1 MELRMAA
8 AAGKVYLRLNELWLS
23 GKKAALALILET
35 QGSVPQVAGASA
47 IITADG
53 LDSGTI
59 GGGSFEA
66 SLIKKSQELLKTGRA
81 ELITW
86 SFSAE
91 VDEAGSLCGGEALV
105 LIDGSPEETRLP
117 LEEVA
122 RCLRERRQGGLITLI
137 KPSAEE
143 MVQVERFFQ
152 PAAQPEEEIE
162 KQEEQDE
169 EKRLTTLEFSAARP
183 PFSPPDLGLFLQG
196 ERPSLRKKATPEGK
210 IYYLFSEPI
219 FPPPRLLVF
228 GAGHVG
234 QAVARLGIFLGFEV
248 FLFDDRHDL
257 PLSGDL
263 SGRVNLVVADMA
275 NTLAEWPTDNF
286 SYLVIVTRAHQ
297 HDAEVLRVA
306 LKKKAAYIGMIGSRR
321 KAALMKQEF
330 LNQGWANEAEW
341 QRVHTPIGLPI
352 LAETVEEI
360 AVSIMA
366 EIITVRR
373 KKETD

>member
-1 MELRMAA
+1 MELRTASH
-8 AAGKVYLRLNELWLS
+8 AGKVYLRLNELWLS
-23 GKKAALALILET
+23 REKAALALILET
-35 QGSVPQVAGASA
+35 KGSVPQVAGASA
-47 IITADG
+47 LITANG

-66 SLIKKSQELLKTGRA
+66 ELIKRSQELLKTGQA

-91 VDEAGSLCGGEALV
+91 VGEAGSLCGGEALV
-105 LIDGSPEETRLP
+105 LIDGSPEKTRLP

-122 RCLRERRQGGLITLI
+122 RCWRERRQGGLITLI
-137 KPSAEE
+137 KPSGRKV
-143 MVQVERFFQ
+143 VQVERFFQ
-152 PAAQPEEEIE
+152 AAAPPEEEIK
-162 KQEEQDE
+162 KQEEKE
-169 EKRLTTLEFSAARP
+169 GAKRLTAAPLRAVRP
-183 PFSPPDLGLFLQG
+183 PFSPPDLRLLLPG
-196 ERPSLRKKATPEGK
+196 ERPSLRKEATPEGE
-210 IYYLFSEPI
+210 IYYLFTEPI
-219 FPPPRLLVF
+219 LPLPRLLVF

-234 QAVARLGIFLGFEV
+234 QAVARLGIFLGDEV
-248 FLFDDRHDL
+248 FLFDDRA
-257 PLSGDL
+257 DL
-263 SGRVNLVVADMA
+263 SLPADLSSRVNLVVADMA
-275 NTLAEWPTDNF
+275 KSLAEWPTDNF

-321 KAALMKQEF
+321 KAALMKQDF
-330 LNQGWANEAEW
+330 LNQRWASEADW

-366 EIITVRR
+366 EIIAVRR
-373 KKETD
+373 KKEKA